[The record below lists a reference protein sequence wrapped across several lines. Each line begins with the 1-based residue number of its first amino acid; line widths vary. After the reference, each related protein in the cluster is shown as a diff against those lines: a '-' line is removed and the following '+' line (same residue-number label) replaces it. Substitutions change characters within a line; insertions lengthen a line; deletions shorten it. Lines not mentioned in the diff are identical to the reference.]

1 MTPNTEDVAAKTTET
16 AELGGL
22 IDFDSYLSDKA
33 PTTFRMWGEVWTVRP
48 VGQRSVRGSN
58 PGEFGK
64 ARAKVV
70 RTQVAANLAK
80 TGLIAAEKSLY
91 ESTDVSQKEL
101 DEFDRLVD
109 AEQEASDA
117 YTAAVEELATLAVDK
132 PDRFRELATLNEGL
146 PPGMATRI
154 LKVVIAG
161 MDATRPFD

>member
-58 PGEFGK
+58 PGEFGE
-64 ARAKVV
+64 ARANVV

-80 TGLIAAEKSLY
+80 TSLIAAERALY
-91 ESTDVSQKEL
+91 ESTTISPKKLEQ
-101 DEFDRLVD
+101 FDRLVD

>member
-64 ARAKVV
+64 ARANVV

-91 ESTDVSQKEL
+91 
-101 DEFDRLVD
+101 VD